1 MKRLAWWL
9 LAVVAFIAA
18 AQLLG
23 WNLDREWENDRVR
36 IEAFR
41 RGNRP

>member
-1 MKRLAWWL
+1 MRRVAKWL
-9 LAVVAFIAA
+9 IAIVVVVGA

-23 WNLDREWENDRVR
+23 WNLDREYENDRAR